1 MDFQPAYDS
10 YDVLHIKIIQGFVG
24 VDRGYLGQTL
34 AATPK
39 AHLSAAVPWQHGH
52 VKVQPSPLAHWS
64 IGTDTTELLKHVF
77 GMPTLQNQRHPFR
90 WRRHLEVVFNAC
102 FYIFVWSIIS
112 YFLCSLLVER
122 ATLHWK
128 LIQFALSNWI
138 PSVSNQRTP
147 EKAFDRCPHCYSLAV
162 AGIAFA
168 IRCRNAMDSFSWWNT
183 RSESFVSHKPKATYT
198 EMATSWRNSWTKVL
212 EFVLPTISLHSTIHT
227 IPFRQRRGGLRLLG
241 TSHPKSW
248 KEQFHSSG
256 SAMVSP
262 ILFPFWWPEFGS
274 KTAIGVGNFYPAFRL
289 AIFLAEFGWG
299 QNDLLMEATLSTIS

>member
-1 MDFQPAYDS
+1 MFLYFCLI
-10 YDVLHIKIIQGFVG
+10 Y
-24 VDRGYLGQTL
+24 
-34 AATPK
+34 
-39 AHLSAAVPWQHGH
+39 
-52 VKVQPSPLAHWS
+52 
-64 IGTDTTELLKHVF
+64 
-77 GMPTLQNQRHPFR
+77 
-90 WRRHLEVVFNAC
+90 
-102 FYIFVWSIIS
+102 S

-138 PSVSNQRTP
+138 PSVSNQSTP

-168 IRCRNAMDSFSWWNT
+168 IRCRNDMDSFSWWNT
-183 RSESFVSHKPKATYT
+183 RSESFVSHRPKATYT

-274 KTAIGVGNFYPAFRL
+274 KTAIGVGNFYPALF
-289 AIFLAEFGWG
+289 FW
-299 QNDLLMEATLSTIS
+299 QNLDEVRTICWWKQPCQRYHSFFQRRFQVAFVRETSTVIEYSNMDVSENRGTPKWMVYNGKPY